1 MSIVHITWFATF
13 VGVMSGCKPA
23 TRATPTPAPAA
34 QPPALQEAAASAPP
48 AAPSEVAKVAPE
60 PPAPEPPPPPEG
72 MVYVPGGTVY
82 IGRPQSV
89 SKSATPP
96 QRAQV
101 SPFFIDRTEVTV
113 AAYLKCA
120 KARDCKLPPYQPGC
134 NSTRKKPRLEHPMNC
149 INKLDAERYCT
160 TQGKRL
166 PTTAEW
172 QAAAGGTDGR
182 SYPWGNEAAGE
193 QLCWQARTDGLE
205 ETCPVGSFPQGAS
218 PFGALDMAG
227 NVEEWTSTGNPDCE
241 MNCFFIRG
249 GSYRVDDMELGSPET
264 LQIRVDESTASGEIS
279 WGPTVGVRCAKD
291 L

>member
-1 MSIVHITWFATF
+1 MSIVHITWLATF
-13 VGVMSGCKPA
+13 VAGVVSGCKPD
-23 TRATPTPAPAA
+23 TRATPIPAPAA
-34 QPPALQEAAASAPP
+34 QPPAIQEAAASAPP

-60 PPAPEPPPPPEG
+60 PPAPEPLPPPEG
-72 MVYVPGGTVY
+72 MVYVPGGTVS
-82 IGRPQSV
+82 IGPHASD
-89 SKSATPP
+89 TPP
-96 QRAQV
+96 QRVQV

-120 KARDCKLPPYQPGC
+120 KARHCKLPPYQPGC
-134 NSTRKKPRLEHPMNC
+134 NSTRKKPRLQHPMNC
-149 INKLDAERYCT
+149 ISKRNAERYCT

-193 QLCWQARTDGLE
+193 QLCWQRRTNGLE

-218 PFGALDMAG
+218 PVGALDMAG
-227 NVEEWTSTGNPDCE
+227 NVAEWTSTVDPDSG
-241 MNCFFIRG
+241 MGGFFIRG
-249 GSYRVDDMELGSPET
+249 GSYWVDQLSLPDNSDLD
-264 LQIRVDESTASGEIS
+264 IRVDESSSSSDIS
-279 WGPTVGVRCAKD
+279 WDPFVGVRCAKD